1 MMAHIA
7 DEVRFNLAV
16 SKYPAPTFE
25 RKAVAIAP
33 TGDRLE
39 RKARCGLEN
48 GIVGA
53 RRGRFAS
60 VVDLYDKIGRDMPRA
75 RRAIVVS
82 AQHRVGE
89 SLDRF
94 AADGRC
100 PTVEYE
106 LAIGEQLRKPAEIAI
121 IDKESVSRD
130 QICDCLLVTNVWHSL
145 RSADSMY
152 AAMFYDRVVTIA
164 NFL

>member
-1 MMAHIA
+1 MAHIA

-60 VVDLYDKIGRDMPRA
+60 VVDLYDKIGRDMPCA

-82 AQHRVGE
+82 ARHRVGE
-89 SLDRF
+89 SLDRVGF
-94 AADGRC
+94 S
-100 PTVEYE
+100 
-106 LAIGEQLRKPAEIAI
+106 I
-121 IDKESVSRD
+121 IDVFQNWRMLRQSWALCAQEIPRW
-130 QICDCLLVTNVWHSL
+130 LLNEREVPHQHT
-145 RSADSMY
+145 Y
-152 AAMFYDRVVTIA
+152 ALQRLVP
-164 NFL
+164 LP